1 MKQTRLMKMLFVPV
15 ALSLFTACGSDND
28 IVEDKNPTNGKE
40 FTLTINA
47 TAGGD
52 AVKHQISRVTY
63 NDDYSVAWN
72 EADKVYAF
80 AGSTGNAGV
89 CDITLNPSN
98 VRNAT
103 LKVNLNKE
111 PENGSKITAYVAN
124 NSITAVNNGATATT
138 EGIGNQ
144 ILVDYSNQLGTYADA
159 TSRCVL
165 FGETTYNSANPGELS
180 MDFKYQTTFFKLS
193 LNFPETVEG
202 TAALYLTGDNIYT
215 ISRMNTTGANA
226 GQLGNKNGFTITV
239 PSVKVSAGQAKD
251 IYIAM
256 YPGQVQNVK
265 LQAVMADGKTYEF
278 NLGNANLAAG
288 KVYNIAKKG
297 TEVATEAATKFASGD
312 GKKTPF
318 VINNLA
324 ELNYLRKLVKNE
336 ILLSGKTNNYGLAG
350 YKIELAKDI
359 IINGD
364 WEPIGTNS
372 APFRGDFNGNGHSII
387 GSVNVTV
394 NTAHDGAGFFG
405 NVGEGCKISNLI
417 NKANYNIS
425 TTNGDKGAY
434 SGAIVG
440 RIIKHST
447 IQNCVN
453 KGIVVSQSDN
463 VGGLVGNIYLP
474 AVTEAKAVDYV
485 IEACVNEGI
494 IKNTKATSDNVSV
507 AGIVGSV
514 NLNTNSY
521 ENVIITGCYAK
532 GISIYAQKKNKLYAG
547 GLVGRVVGERDNT
560 QLKMISCWSSD
571 IVYPNPDYLG
581 GIIGTYSASK
591 FTIDHCWTN
600 ASQLNV
606 TTAKPNFVVTNSYN
620 SKQQPNLSNM
630 IEGMNTAWQTTIS
643 GTTFKF
649 DATGAIVTNK

>member
-1 MKQTRLMKMLFVPV
+1 MKMLFVPA
-15 ALSLFTACGSDND
+15 ALSFFAACSSDND
-28 IVEDKNPTNGKE
+28 IVGDKNPTEDKGV
-40 FTLTINA
+40 TLTINA
-47 TAGGD
+47 TAGAD
-52 AVKHQISRVTY
+52 AAMSRVQY
-63 NDDYSVAWN
+63 NNDYSVEWTST
-72 EADKVYAF
+72 DQVYAF
-80 AGSTGNAGV
+80 AGSTANAGK
-89 CDITLNPSN
+89 CGITTTADKH
-98 VRNAT
+98 NAKLTVT
-103 LKVNLNKE
+103 LPTTPK
-111 PENGSKITAYVAN
+111 NGDKITAYVAN
-124 NSITAVNNGATATT
+124 NGISAVNAKT
-138 EGIGNQ
+138 EGLGDQ
-144 ILVDYSNQLGTYADA
+144 VEVDYSKQDGTYAGA

-165 FGETTYNSANPGELS
+165 FGETTYNSESELS
-180 MDFKYQTTFFKLS
+180 MNFEYQTTFLKLT
-193 LNFPETVEG
+193 LNFPETTVAGE
-202 TAALYLTGDNIYT
+202 AALYLTGDNVYS

-226 GQLGNKNGFTITV
+226 GQLGNQNGFTITV
-239 PSVKVSAGQAKD
+239 PSVNVSAGQAKD

-265 LQAVMADGKTYEF
+265 LQAVMTDGKTYEF
-278 NLGNANLAAG
+278 TLGNATLVAG
-288 KVYNIAKKG
+288 KVYKIEKTG
-297 TEVATEAATKFASGD
+297 TVVDNGVATSFASGD

-318 VINNLA
+318 VISNLA

-336 ILLSGKTNNYGLAG
+336 ILLPGKANNYGLAG

-364 WEPIGTNS
+364 WEPIGTNI
-372 APFRGDFNGNGHSII
+372 APFRGDFNGKNHSII

-394 NTAHDGAGFFG
+394 NTDNDGAGFFG

-417 NKANYNIS
+417 NKANFNIS

-440 RIIKHST
+440 RIIKQST

-474 AVTEAKAVDYV
+474 ISSSADYV

-514 NLNTNSY
+514 NLNVDNSK
-521 ENVIITGCYAK
+521 NVIITGCYAK
-532 GISIYAQKKNKLYAG
+532 GFSIYAQKKTKLYAG

-560 QLKMISCWSSD
+560 QLQMISCWSSD

-581 GIIGTYSASK
+581 GIIGTYSASM

-606 TTAKPNFVVTNSYN
+606 TTATPRFVVTKSYN

-630 IEGMNTAWQTTIS
+630 IEDMNTAWQTAVS

-649 DATGAIVTNK
+649 DATGAIVNK

>member
-1 MKQTRLMKMLFVPV
+1 MKQTRLMKMLFVPA
-15 ALSLFTACGSDND
+15 ALSFFAACSSDND
-28 IVEDKNPTNGKE
+28 IVGDKNPTEDKGV
-40 FTLTINA
+40 TLTINA
-47 TAGGD
+47 TAGAD
-52 AVKHQISRVTY
+52 AAMSRVQY
-63 NDDYSVAWN
+63 NTDYSVEWTST
-72 EADKVYAF
+72 DQVYAF
-80 AGSTGNAGV
+80 AGSTANAGK
-89 CDITLNPSN
+89 CGITTTADKH
-98 VRNAT
+98 NAKLTVT
-103 LKVNLNKE
+103 LPTTPK
-111 PENGSKITAYVAN
+111 NGDKITAYVAN
-124 NSITAVNNGATATT
+124 NGISAVNAKT
-138 EGIGNQ
+138 EGLGDQ
-144 ILVDYSNQLGTYADA
+144 VEVDYSKQDGTYAGA

-165 FGETTYNSANPGELS
+165 FGETTYNSESELS
-180 MDFKYQTTFFKLS
+180 MNFEYQTTFLKLT
-193 LNFPETVEG
+193 LNFPETTVAGE
-202 TAALYLTGDNIYT
+202 AALYLTGDNVYS

-226 GQLGNKNGFTITV
+226 GQLGNQNGFTITV
-239 PSVKVSAGQAKD
+239 PSVNVSAGQAKD

-265 LQAVMADGKTYEF
+265 LQAVMTDGKTYEF
-278 NLGNANLAAG
+278 TLGNATLVAG
-288 KVYNIAKKG
+288 KVYKIEKTG
-297 TEVATEAATKFASGD
+297 TVVDNGVATSFASGD

-318 VINNLA
+318 VISNLA

-336 ILLSGKTNNYGLAG
+336 ILLLGKTNNYGLAG

-394 NTAHDGAGFFG
+394 NTANDGAGFFG

-440 RIIKHST
+440 RIIKQST

-474 AVTEAKAVDYV
+474 ISSSADYV

-514 NLNTNSY
+514 NLNVDNSK
-521 ENVIITGCYAK
+521 NVIITGCYAK
-532 GISIYAQKKNKLYAG
+532 GFSIYAQKKTKLYAG
-547 GLVGRVVGERDNT
+547 GLVGRVVGERDNI
-560 QLKMISCWSSD
+560 QLQMISCWSSD

-581 GIIGTYSASK
+581 GIIGTYSASM

-606 TTAKPNFVVTNSYN
+606 TTATPRFVVTKSYN

-630 IEGMNTAWQTTIS
+630 IEDMNTAWQTAVS

-649 DATGAIVTNK
+649 DATGAIVNK

>member
-1 MKQTRLMKMLFVPV
+1 MKQTRLMKMLFVPA
-15 ALSLFTACGSDND
+15 ALSLFAACSSDND
-28 IVEDKNPTNGKE
+28 IVGDKNPTEDKGV
-40 FTLTINA
+40 TLTINA
-47 TAGGD
+47 TAGAD
-52 AVKHQISRVTY
+52 AAMSRVQY
-63 NDDYSVAWN
+63 NTDYSVEWTST
-72 EADKVYAF
+72 DQVYAF
-80 AGSTGNAGV
+80 AGSTANAGK
-89 CDITLNPSN
+89 CGITTTADKH
-98 VRNAT
+98 NAKLTVT
-103 LKVNLNKE
+103 LPTTPK
-111 PENGSKITAYVAN
+111 NGDKITAYVAN
-124 NSITAVNNGATATT
+124 NGISAVNAKT
-138 EGIGNQ
+138 EGLGDQ
-144 ILVDYSNQLGTYADA
+144 IEVDYSKQDGTYADA

-165 FGETTYNSANPGELS
+165 FGETTYNSESELS
-180 MDFKYQTTFFKLS
+180 MNFEYQTTFLKLT
-193 LNFPETVEG
+193 LNFPETTVAGE
-202 TAALYLTGDNIYT
+202 AALYLTGDNVYS

-226 GQLGNKNGFTITV
+226 GQLGNQNGFTITV
-239 PSVKVSAGQAKD
+239 PSVNVSAGQAKD

-278 NLGNANLAAG
+278 TLGNATLVAG
-288 KVYNIAKKG
+288 KVYKIEKTG
-297 TEVATEAATKFASGD
+297 TVVDNGVATSFASGD

-318 VINNLA
+318 VISNLA

-336 ILLSGKTNNYGLAG
+336 ILLPGKANNYGLAG

-364 WEPIGTNS
+364 WEPIGTNI
-372 APFRGDFNGNGHSII
+372 APFRGDFNGKNHSII

-394 NTAHDGAGFFG
+394 NTDNDGAGFFG

-417 NKANYNIS
+417 NKANFNIS
-425 TTNGDKGAY
+425 TTNGEKGAF

-440 RIIKHST
+440 RIIKQST

-474 AVTEAKAVDYV
+474 TSSSADYV

-494 IKNTKATSDNVSV
+494 IKNTKATSANVSV

-514 NLNTNSY
+514 NLKADNSK
-521 ENVIITGCYAK
+521 NVIITGCYAK
-532 GISIYAQKKNKLYAG
+532 GFSIYAQKKTKLYAG

-560 QLKMISCWSSD
+560 QLQMISCWSSD

-581 GIIGTYSASK
+581 GIIGTYSASM

-606 TTAKPNFVVTNSYN
+606 TTATPRFVVTKSYN

-630 IEGMNTAWQTTIS
+630 IEDMNTAWQTAVS

-649 DATGAIVTNK
+649 DATGAIVNK

>member
-1 MKQTRLMKMLFVPV
+1 MKMLFVPF

-28 IVEDKNPTNGKE
+28 IVGDKNPTNGKG

-72 EADKVYAF
+72 KTDKVYAF

-202 TAALYLTGDNIYT
+202 TAALYLTGDNMYT

-265 LQAVMADGKTYEF
+265 LQAVMTDGKTYEF
-278 NLGNANLAAG
+278 TLGNATLVGG
-288 KVYNIAKKG
+288 KVYNIAKTG
-297 TEVATEAATKFASGD
+297 TNVDNGVATSFASGD
-312 GKKTPF
+312 GKTTPF
-318 VINNLA
+318 VISNLS
-324 ELNYLRKLVKNE
+324 ELNYLRKLVNNE
-336 ILLSGKTNNYGLAG
+336 ILLPNKKKNYGLAG
-350 YKIELAKDI
+350 YKLELANDI
-359 IINGD
+359 VINGD
-364 WEPIGTNS
+364 WTPIGTNTL
-372 APFRGDFNGNGHSII
+372 PFRGEFDGKGHSII
-387 GSVNVTV
+387 GSVKVTV
-394 NTAHDGAGFFG
+394 NTANDGAGLFG
-405 NVGEGCKISNLI
+405 NLGENGKISNLI
-417 NKANYNIS
+417 NKANYDIS
-425 TTNGDKGAY
+425 TTMSSNSAY

-440 RIIKHST
+440 RIVREST
-447 IQNCVN
+447 VQNCVN
-453 KGIVVSQSDN
+453 KGIIKSQSDN
-463 VGGLVGNIYLP
+463 VGGLVGNIYMP
-474 AVTEAKAVDYV
+474 KTTKTGYV

-494 IKNTKATSDNVSV
+494 VNSTNTTSDNITVG
-507 AGIVGSV
+507 GIVGSV
-514 NLNTNSY
+514 NLHKDNTQ
-521 ENVIITGCYAK
+521 NVTIAGCYSK
-532 GISIYAQKKNKLYAG
+532 GFNIYAKKKKYLFAG
-547 GLVGRVVGERDNT
+547 GLVGKIVGERDNK
-560 QLKMISCWSSD
+560 QLKIISSWSSD
-571 IVYPNPDYLG
+571 IVYPDADYLA
-581 GIIGTYSASK
+581 GIVGSYSGSKYTIDNCWTDASK
-591 FTIDHCWTN
+591 
-600 ASQLNV
+600 LNV
-606 TTAKPNFVVTNSYN
+606 TQATPNYEVTNSKT
-620 SKQQPNLSNM
+620 SKEEPNLSNM
-630 IEGMNTAWQTTIS
+630 IEGMNTAWGS
-643 GTTFKF
+643 SEYEFNA
-649 DATGAIVTNK
+649 DGAIVKK

>member
-1 MKQTRLMKMLFVPV
+1 MKQIRLMKMLFVPA
-15 ALSLFTACGSDND
+15 ALSFFAACSSDND
-28 IVEDKNPTNGKE
+28 IVGDKNPTEDKGV
-40 FTLTINA
+40 TLTINA
-47 TAGGD
+47 TAGAD
-52 AVKHQISRVTY
+52 AAMSRVQY
-63 NDDYSVAWN
+63 NNDYSVEWTST
-72 EADKVYAF
+72 DQVYAF
-80 AGSTGNAGV
+80 AGSTANAGK
-89 CDITLNPSN
+89 CGITTTADKH
-98 VRNAT
+98 NAKLTVT
-103 LKVNLNKE
+103 LPTTPK
-111 PENGSKITAYVAN
+111 NGDKITAYVAN
-124 NSITAVNNGATATT
+124 NGISAVNAKT
-138 EGIGNQ
+138 EGLGDQ
-144 ILVDYSNQLGTYADA
+144 IEVDYSKQDGTYADA

-165 FGETTYNSANPGELS
+165 FGETTYNSESELS
-180 MDFKYQTTFFKLS
+180 MNFEYQTTFLKLT
-193 LNFPETVEG
+193 LNFPETTVAGE
-202 TAALYLTGDNIYT
+202 AALYLTGDNVYS

-226 GQLGNKNGFTITV
+226 GQLGNQNGFTITV
-239 PSVKVSAGQAKD
+239 PSVTVTDGKAEN

-265 LQAVMADGKTYEF
+265 LQAVMTDGKTYEF

-288 KVYNIAKKG
+288 KVYNIAKTG
-297 TEVATEAATKFASGD
+297 TKVATEAATKFASGD

-318 VINNLA
+318 VISNLA

-394 NTAHDGAGFFG
+394 NTANDGAGFFG

-425 TTNGDKGAY
+425 TTNGEKGAY

-532 GISIYAQKKNKLYAG
+532 GFSIYAQKKTKLYAG

>member
-1 MKQTRLMKMLFVPV
+1 MKQTRLMKMLFVPA
-15 ALSLFTACGSDND
+15 ALSFFAACSSDND
-28 IVEDKNPTNGKE
+28 IVGDKNSTEDKGV
-40 FTLTINA
+40 TLTINA
-47 TAGGD
+47 NAGSD
-52 AVKHQISRVTY
+52 AAMSRVQY
-63 NDDYSVAWN
+63 NNDYSVEWTS
-72 EADKVYAF
+72 ADKVYAF
-80 AGSTGNAGV
+80 AGSTANAGL
-89 CDITLNPSN
+89 CGITTTADKHNAKLTVKLNSTPTSP
-98 VRNAT
+98 T
-103 LKVNLNKE
+103 E
-111 PENGSKITAYVAN
+111 ITAYVAN
-124 NSITAVNNGATATT
+124 KSISAIKNGADATD
-138 EGIGNQ
+138 GIGDQ
-144 ILVDYSNQLGTYADA
+144 VKVDYSNQAGTYEDA
-159 TSRCVL
+159 TNRCVL
-165 FGETTYNSANPGELS
+165 FGKTTYDPAKGTDLS
-180 MDFKYQTTFFKLS
+180 MNFEYQTTFLKLT
-193 LNFPETVEG
+193 LNFPETTVAG
-202 TAALYLTGDNIYT
+202 TAALYLTGDNVYS
-215 ISRMNTTGANA
+215 ISRMNTTGSNA
-226 GQLGNKNGFTITV
+226 GKLGNQNGFTITV
-239 PSVKVSAGQAKD
+239 PSVNVAAGKAEN
-251 IYIAM
+251 IYIAL
-256 YPGQVQNVK
+256 YPGAVQNVK

-278 NLGNANLAAG
+278 TLGNANLAAG
-288 KVYNIAKKG
+288 KVYNIAKTG
-297 TEVATEAATKFASGD
+297 TKVATEAATKFASGD

-318 VINNLA
+318 VISNLA

-394 NTAHDGAGFFG
+394 NTANDGAGFFG

-425 TTNGDKGAY
+425 TTNGEKGAY

-532 GISIYAQKKNKLYAG
+532 GFSIYAQKKTKLYAG

>member
-1 MKQTRLMKMLFVPV
+1 MKQTRLMKMLFVPA
-15 ALSLFTACGSDND
+15 ALSLFAACSSDND
-28 IVEDKNPTNGKE
+28 IVGDKNLTEDKGV
-40 FTLTINA
+40 TLTINA
-47 TAGGD
+47 TAGAD
-52 AVKHQISRVTY
+52 AAMSRVKY
-63 NDDYSVAWN
+63 NDNYTVEWTS
-72 EADKVYAF
+72 ADMVYAF
-80 AGSTGNAGV
+80 AGSTTNAGK
-89 CDITLNPSN
+89 CTIAP
-98 VRNAT
+98 NAT
-103 LKVNLNKE
+103 DKHNAKLTVTLPTTPK
-111 PENGSKITAYVAN
+111 NGDKITAYVAN
-124 NSITAVNNGATATT
+124 SSVTAVNAKT
-138 EGIGNQ
+138 EGLSDQ
-144 ILVDYSNQLGTYADA
+144 IEVDYSKQDGTYADA

-165 FGETTYNSANPGELS
+165 FGETTYNSESELS
-180 MDFKYQTTFFKLS
+180 MNFEYQTTFLKLS
-193 LNFPETVEG
+193 LNFQDASVAG
-202 TAALYLTGDNIYT
+202 KAALYLTGDNVYS
-215 ISRMNTTGANA
+215 ISRMNTTGDKA
-226 GQLGNKNGFTITV
+226 GKLGNQNGFTITV
-239 PSVKVSAGQAKD
+239 PSVDVAAGQAKD

-265 LQAVMADGKTYEF
+265 LQAVMTDGKTYEF
-278 NLGNANLAAG
+278 TLGNATLVAG
-288 KVYNIAKKG
+288 KVYKIAKNG
-297 TEVATEAATKFASGD
+297 TVVDNGVATSFASGD

-318 VINNLA
+318 VISNLA

-336 ILLSGKTNNYGLAG
+336 ILLPGKTNNYGLAG
-350 YKIELAKDI
+350 YTIELAKDI

-372 APFRGDFNGNGHSII
+372 APFRGDFNGKNHSII

-425 TTNGDKGAY
+425 TTNGEKGAY

-474 AVTEAKAVDYV
+474 TSSSADYV

-514 NLNTNSY
+514 NLNTSNSK
-521 ENVIITGCYAK
+521 NVIITGCYAK
-532 GISIYAQKKNKLYAG
+532 GFSIYAQKKTKLYAG

>member
-1 MKQTRLMKMLFVPV
+1 MKQTRLVKMLFVPV

-28 IVEDKNPTNGKE
+28 IVGDKNPTNGKG

-288 KVYNIAKKG
+288 KVYKIAKKG
-297 TEVATEAATKFASGD
+297 TVVKTEAATGFAGGD
-312 GKKTPF
+312 GSEAAPYE
-318 VINNLA
+318 ISNLA
-324 ELNYLRKLVKNE
+324 ELKYLQKEIDKTDNYSKGKYFKLT
-336 ILLSGKTNNYGLAG
+336 S
-350 YKIELAKDI
+350 DI
-359 IINGD
+359 TINGS
-364 WEPIGTNS
+364 WTAIGGTSS
-372 APFRGDFNGNGHSII
+372 ASRWFCGTFDGNGHSIN
-387 GSVNVTV
+387 GSFVINQPT
-394 NTAHDGAGFFG
+394 NKQTYGLFG
-405 NVGEGCKISNLI
+405 TITGNAVIKNLV
-417 NKANYNIS
+417 NKANIIVNEPAVNTIVGS
-425 TTNGDKGAY
+425 
-434 SGAIVG
+434 IVG
-440 RIIKHST
+440 RIREGGKVV
-447 IQNCVN
+447 NCSN
-453 KGIVVSQSDN
+453 YGIIESKGDVI
-463 VGGLVGNIYLP
+463 GGIVGNIFLNTANTT
-474 AVTEAKAVDYV
+474 AVV
-485 IEACVNEGI
+485 EACINKGD
-494 IKNTKATSDNVSV
+494 IKSSYSAGNTFLG
-507 AGIVGSV
+507 GIVGTQNYKSNDV
-514 NLNTNSY
+514 TTFSKIVGCYCNDVTISSSQTDLAKLFVGGVITNVSNNTN
-521 ENVIITGCYAK
+521 A
-532 GISIYAQKKNKLYAG
+532 
-547 GLVGRVVGERDNT
+547 D
-560 QLKMISCWSSD
+560 QLQMISCWTSN
-571 IVYPNPDYLG
+571 ILYPSAGKLG
-581 GIIGTYSASK
+581 GIIGTWSNAKY
-591 FTIDHCWTN
+591 TIDHCWTN
-600 ASQLNV
+600 ASKLN
-606 TTAKPNFVVTNSYN
+606 TTQKTPNYVVTKSNT
-620 SKQQPNLSNM
+620 SKEVSNLSNM
-630 IEGMNTAWQTTIS
+630 IEEMNTAWQTAIS

-649 DATGAIVTNK
+649 DATGAIVTNE

>member
-1 MKQTRLMKMLFVPV
+1 MKQTRLMKMLFVPF

-28 IVEDKNPTNGKE
+28 IVGDKNPTNGKG

-202 TAALYLTGDNIYT
+202 TAALYLTGDNMYT

-278 NLGNANLAAG
+278 TLGNANLAAG
-288 KVYNIAKKG
+288 KVYKITKNG
-297 TEVATEAATKFASGD
+297 TKVATEASAKLE
-312 GKKTPF
+312 GKGTTAEPYL
-318 VINNLA
+318 INNLA
-324 ELNYLRKLVKNE
+324 DLKYLLKVA
-336 ILLSGKTNNYGLAG
+336 STTKTGQI
-350 YKIELAKDI
+350 YKMTNDI
-359 IINGD
+359 VINGA
-364 WEPIGTNS
+364 WTPIEQFHGIFDG
-372 APFRGDFNGNGHSII
+372 AGHSILGNI
-387 GSVNVTV
+387 KLGGTKYEL
-394 NTAHDGAGFFG
+394 GLFG
-405 NVGEGCKISNLI
+405 VLGYNGVVKNLT
-417 NKANYNIS
+417 NKANI
-425 TTNGDKGAY
+425 TTDESVTTKAVGG
-434 SGAIVG
+434 IVG
-440 RIIKHST
+440 RINHTGNAIK
-447 IQNCVN
+447 NCVN
-453 KGIVVSQSDN
+453 KGMINSRTQYI
-463 VGGLVGNIYLP
+463 GGILGDIY
-474 AVTEAKAVDYV
+474 AQNDKTDAV
-485 IEACVNEGI
+485 IEACRNEGYI
-494 IKNTKATSDNVSV
+494 NCTNASPRFG
-507 AGIVGSV
+507 GIVGSI
-514 NLNTNSY
+514 NGNTANQK
-521 ENVIITGCYAK
+521 IIIKGCSTKDVSFTTTATTTY
-532 GISIYAQKKNKLYAG
+532 
-547 GLVGRVVGERDNT
+547 T
-560 QLKMISCWSSD
+560 
-571 IVYPNPDYLG
+571 G
-581 GIIGTYSASK
+581 GILGYITSFKDADQITITACWTENLLFPNVGTNQGIVASPSK
-591 FTIDHCWTN
+591 IEFTLNNCWTN
-600 ASQLNV
+600 ADNLISSTAV
-606 TTAKPNFVVTNSYN
+606 TPNKCYKKADKKPFSEWVTEANAAWNSSEYEFN
-620 SKQQPNLSNM
+620 ND
-630 IEGMNTAWQTTIS
+630 GTI
-643 GTTFKF
+643 K
-649 DATGAIVTNK
+649 VKK